1 LFTSAKL
8 VGFSFYHNR

>member
-8 VGFSFYHNR
+8 VGFSIYHNR

>member
-8 VGFSFYHNR
+8 VGFSIYYNR